1 VKWII
6 FLFAAAALA
15 QTPPE
20 KQPAA
25 PAQTPAELQRAA
37 MARQRTAV
45 QTQAES
51 VGARLKPWGDAIT
64 ESGPAFDA
72 EKPACDPLADSVS
85 APLIDGAAQQHGV
98 DTKLLRAVIDQESA
112 FRPCAVSSKGAQ
124 GLMQLMPATA
134 EELKVDDPFD
144 PKQSID
150 GGAKYL
156 KQLLDKYKGDIPQT
170 LAAYNAGPGATD
182 QAKGVPDIPETRAYV
197 DAILQKL
204 GIKRTDQPSIQT
216 PKPIEN

>member
-6 FLFAAAALA
+6 FFLTATALA
-15 QTPPE
+15 QTPVE
-20 KQPAA
+20 Q
-25 PAQTPAELQRAA
+25 QRAA
-37 MARQRTAV
+37 MARQREAA
-45 QTQAES
+45 QKQAES
-51 VGARLKPWGDAIT
+51 VGARLKPWGDTIT
-64 ESGPAFDA
+64 EPGPAF
-72 EKPACDPLADSVS
+72 ESEEPACDPLADAVA
-85 APLIDGAAQQHGV
+85 APLIDGAAQQEGI
-98 DTKLLRAVIDQESA
+98 DSKLLRAVIDRESA
-112 FRPCAVSSKGAQ
+112 FRPCATSPKGAQ

-134 EELKVDDPFD
+134 DELKVDDPFD

-150 GGAKYL
+150 AGAKYL
-156 KQLLDKYKGDIPQT
+156 KQLLDKYKGDIPKT

-182 QAKGVPDIPETRAYV
+182 QANGVPDIPETRAYV

>member
-1 VKWII
+1 MPR
-6 FLFAAAALA
+6 LDG
-15 QTPPE
+15 
-20 KQPAA
+20 
-25 PAQTPAELQRAA
+25 
-37 MARQRTAV
+37 RTDAV
-45 QTQAES
+45 A
-51 VGARLKPWGDAIT
+51 
-64 ESGPAFDA
+64 
-72 EKPACDPLADSVS
+72 
-85 APLIDGAAQQHGV
+85 APLIDGAAQQQGV
-98 DTKLLRAVIDQESA
+98 DAKLLRAVIDQESG
-112 FRPCAVSSKGAQ
+112 FRPCAVSTKGAQ

-150 GGAKYL
+150 GGARYL

>member
-1 VKWII
+1 
-6 FLFAAAALA
+6 
-15 QTPPE
+15 
-20 KQPAA
+20 
-25 PAQTPAELQRAA
+25 
-37 MARQRTAV
+37 
-45 QTQAES
+45 
-51 VGARLKPWGDAIT
+51 
-64 ESGPAFDA
+64 
-72 EKPACDPLADSVS
+72 LADAVS
-85 APLIDGAAQQHGV
+85 APLIDGAAQQQGV
-98 DTKLLRAVIDQESA
+98 DTKLLRAVIDQESG
-112 FRPCAVSSKGAQ
+112 FRPCAVSAKGAQ

-150 GGAKYL
+150 AGAKYL

-204 GIKRTDQPSIQT
+204 GIKRTDPPSIRT